1 MAGLGARHFYANL
14 RCTLIAVA
22 KPSIIMPLLEFAG
35 QRRVFIYHAPVS
47 TGQCVKQVEQGK
59 AANDEFQIAN
69 SALQRGERVRELL
82 QQRVKLPFD
91 EKHLQGLLVRSELNQ
106 VLMANVVPAGL
117 LNIHGPCGYGKSAA
131 ATQALLA
138 SDFSPAHIRWLTL
151 NAQDNAPERFLML
164 LAVALNQPEPAHSG
178 AFADGLQWLLAAIE
192 QPDSAK
198 LLPQVLVLDNLD
210 AISNPATLALL
221 QQLVDNLPTQLRLL
235 GISRGPLAISTHS
248 LELQNR
254 FTSFG
259 PDRLEFSRS
268 EVFEF
273 FASELQKQQLTTV
286 SVDNLYSL
294 TEGWPT
300 PLGLYRG
307 ELRSGRERKA
317 LQDTASVQRF
327 LADAVLGHY
336 TNAQLL
342 ALRALAE
349 LDVFSDELFT
359 ALADTTTELASAPSQ
374 TLPSQI
380 TPTPIALAQIVPSQA
395 VERGLPA
402 KLMAGRGRWYRLN
415 PLLLDWLQT
424 PVLSGSAQR
433 MLRVSEWFAQRRQYS
448 EGLKYA
454 LLSAD
459 VAQIRRMA
467 AEGSEA
473 LLLGQDTASLL
484 RLRRSLP
491 ATVLAANPRLR
502 LVFGWVH
509 AIGGQCRQAT
519 ELVEHLGEV
528 ETHDIPLGRI
538 QALQAFIARGQGQV
552 EPALMLAE
560 AALEDSELSVQGQ
573 LVTQLVRSSA
583 LCALGCFADA
593 REASREAARLAR
605 QAGDTGSEALAVYA
619 HARIELSKGELR
631 HTEHLLR
638 SSLDTAMQELA
649 RPARVGE
656 IRLQLNLAL
665 VLWHQGRY
673 QDVDRVLAVCT
684 RQAEQTRDL
693 GLLMAMCLRVFICR
707 SQSHFDEAFAW
718 IARAERTMQSW
729 QVDGELYVPVLEAL
743 KASCWLA
750 QRETDRAALAM
761 AKILPYRQ
769 AGYSPEL
776 FPTMPG
782 LMDCLQVRI
791 AMARGEYGAARTRLN
806 GLRAGYR
813 DAIPMGV
820 DMHMNLL
827 DAALLALEKSPAQAV
842 KRLVSI
848 VELAAKEHFISPF
861 NELKQE
867 LEPLLRQTFEQLP
880 TGVFTDALAKL
891 FGIKAATRV
900 IVPLA
905 EPISEREKGVLEC
918 IARGLSNQEVADK
931 LHISLHTVK
940 THARRIN
947 AKLGVKSRT
956 QAIVRARELGV
967 LET

>member
-1 MAGLGARHFYANL
+1 
-14 RCTLIAVA
+14 
-22 KPSIIMPLLEFAG
+22 MPLLEFAG
-35 QRRVFIYHAPVS
+35 QRRAFVRHAPVS
-47 TGQCVKQVEQGK
+47 TGQCVKRVEQGK
-59 AANDEFQIAN
+59 AANDEFQTAN

-91 EKHLQGLLVRSELNQ
+91 EKHLQGLLVRPELNQ
-106 VLMANVVPAGL
+106 ALIASLVPAGL
-117 LNIHGPCGYGKSAA
+117 LNIYGSCGYGKSAA
-131 ATQALLA
+131 VSQALLA
-138 SDFSPAHIRWLTL
+138 SDFPPANTRWLTL

-164 LAVALNQPEPAHSG
+164 LAVALNQPESSHSG
-178 AFADGLQWLLAAIE
+178 AFADGLQWLLAATE
-192 QPDSAK
+192 RPDSANP
-198 LLPQVLVLDNLD
+198 LPQVLVLDNLE
-210 AISNPATLALL
+210 AITNPAALALL
-221 QQLVDNLPTQLRLL
+221 QQLVDNLPAQLCLL

-254 FTSFG
+254 FTSLG
-259 PDRLEFSRS
+259 PDKLEFSRS

-273 FASELQKQQLTTV
+273 FASELQQQKLTTV
-286 SVDNLYSL
+286 AVDNLYSL

-300 PLGLYRG
+300 PLALYRG

-349 LDVFSDELFT
+349 LDVFSDDLFT
-359 ALADTTTELASAPSQ
+359 VLADTNTEPVPAPSLIAF
-374 TLPSQI
+374 LPI
-380 TPTPIALAQIVPSQA
+380 TLAQIVPSHA

-424 PVLSGSAQR
+424 PALNGSAQR

-459 VAQIRRMA
+459 VGQIRRMA

-519 ELVEHLGEV
+519 ELAEHLGEL
-528 ETHDIPLGRI
+528 EIHDIPVGRI
-538 QALQAFIARGQGQV
+538 QALQAFIARAQGKV
-552 EPALMLAE
+552 EPALALAE
-560 AALEDSELSVQGQ
+560 AALEDSKLSVQGK

-583 LCALGCFADA
+583 LCALGRFADA

-665 VLWHQGRY
+665 VLWHQGRF

-707 SQSHFDEAFAW
+707 SQSQFDEAFAW

-729 QVDGELYVPVLEAL
+729 QVDAELYVPVLEAL

-750 QRETDRAALAM
+750 QSQTDRAAQSLA
-761 AKILPYRQ
+761 KVLPYRQ

-813 DAIPMGV
+813 DAVSMGV
-820 DMHMNLL
+820 DMHMSLL
-827 DAALLALEKSPAQAV
+827 DAALLAREKSPAQAA

-861 NELKQE
+861 NELKKE
-867 LEPLLRQTFEQLP
+867 LEPLLRQTFGQLP
-880 TGVFTDALAKL
+880 TNAFTGALAKL
-891 FGIKAATRV
+891 FGISAATRV
-900 IVPLA
+900 ILPLA

-967 LET
+967 L

>member
-1 MAGLGARHFYANL
+1 
-14 RCTLIAVA
+14 
-22 KPSIIMPLLEFAG
+22 
-35 QRRVFIYHAPVS
+35 
-47 TGQCVKQVEQGK
+47 
-59 AANDEFQIAN
+59 
-69 SALQRGERVRELL
+69 
-82 QQRVKLPFD
+82 
-91 EKHLQGLLVRSELNQ
+91 
-106 VLMANVVPAGL
+106 
-117 LNIHGPCGYGKSAA
+117 
-131 ATQALLA
+131 
-138 SDFSPAHIRWLTL
+138 
-151 NAQDNAPERFLML
+151 
-164 LAVALNQPEPAHSG
+164 
-178 AFADGLQWLLAAIE
+178 WLLAATA
-192 QPDSAK
+192 QPDSAS
-198 LLPQVLVLDNLD
+198 LLPQVLVLDNLE
-210 AISNPATLALL
+210 AITNPAALALL
-221 QQLVDNLPTQLRLL
+221 QQLADNLPAPLRLL
-235 GISRGPLAISTHS
+235 GISCGPLAISTHA

-259 PDRLEFSRS
+259 PDKLEFSRS

-273 FASELQKQQLTTV
+273 FASELQQQQLTTV
-286 SVDNLYSL
+286 AVDHLYSL

-300 PLGLYRG
+300 PLGLYRR

-349 LDVFSDELFT
+349 LDVFSDDVFT
-359 ALADTTTELASAPSQ
+359 ALADTSAAPAQVPTATALLPIILTQIIPSQ
-374 TLPSQI
+374 
-380 TPTPIALAQIVPSQA
+380 V

-424 PVLSGSAQR
+424 PALNGSAQR

-459 VAQIRRMA
+459 AEQIRRMA

-491 ATVLAANPRLR
+491 LTVLAANPRLR

-509 AIGGQCRQAT
+509 AIGGQCRQAI

-538 QALQAFIARGQGQV
+538 QALRAFIARGQGQV
-552 EPALMLAE
+552 EPALALAE
-560 AALEDSELSVQGQ
+560 AALEDVGLSVQGQ

-583 LCALGCFADA
+583 LCALGRFADA

-684 RQAEQTRDL
+684 RQAEQARDL

-707 SQSHFDEAFAW
+707 SQSQFDEAFAW

-729 QVDGELYVPVLEAL
+729 QVDVELYVPVLEAL

-750 QRETDRAALAM
+750 QCQTDRAAQAL

-776 FPTMPG
+776 LPTMPG

-791 AMARGEYGAARTRLN
+791 AMARGENGAARTRLN
-806 GLRAGYR
+806 GLRAGHR
-813 DAIPMGV
+813 DAVSMGV
-820 DMHMNLL
+820 DMHMSLL
-827 DAALLALEKSPAQAV
+827 DAALLAREKSPAQAA

-848 VELAAKEHFISPF
+848 VGLAAKEHFVSPF
-861 NELKQE
+861 TELKQE
-867 LEPLLRQTFEQLP
+867 LEPLLRHIFEQLP
-880 TGVFTDALAKL
+880 AGVFTDALATL
-891 FGIKAATRV
+891 FGIKAATSM

-918 IARGLSNQEVADK
+918 IARGLSNQEVADT

-967 LET
+967 L

>member
-1 MAGLGARHFYANL
+1 MKR
-14 RCTLIAVA
+14 
-22 KPSIIMPLLEFAG
+22 
-35 QRRVFIYHAPVS
+35 
-47 TGQCVKQVEQGK
+47 VEQSK
-59 AANDEFQIAN
+59 AANDEFQTAN

-91 EKHLQGLLVRSELNQ
+91 EKHLQGLLVRPELNQ
-106 VLMANVVPAGL
+106 TLMASVVPAGL

-131 ATQALLA
+131 VTQALLA
-138 SDFSPAHIRWLTL
+138 SDFPLTDIRWLTL

-164 LAVALNQPEPAHSG
+164 LAVALNQPEPLHSG
-178 AFADGLQWLLAAIE
+178 AFFDGLQWLLAATA
-192 QPDSAK
+192 QPDSAS
-198 LLPQVLVLDNLD
+198 LLPQILVLDNLEV
-210 AISNPATLALL
+210 ITNPAALALL
-221 QQLVDNLPTQLRLL
+221 QQLADNLPAPLRLL

-254 FTSFG
+254 FTSLG
-259 PDRLEFSRS
+259 PDKLEFSRS
-268 EVFEF
+268 EVFGF
-273 FASELQKQQLTTV
+273 FASELQQQQLTTV
-286 SVDNLYSL
+286 AVDHLYSL

-300 PLGLYRG
+300 PLGLYRR

-317 LQDTASVQRF
+317 LQDTTSVQRF

-336 TNAQLL
+336 TNLQLL

-349 LDVFSDELFT
+349 LDVFSDDVFT
-359 ALADTTTELASAPSQ
+359 ALADTNTEPAPVPSAV
-374 TLPSQI
+374 
-380 TPTPIALAQIVPSQA
+380 ALAAKTLTQIVPSQA

-402 KLMAGRGRWYRLN
+402 KPMAGRGRWYRLN

-424 PVLSGSAQR
+424 PVLNGRAQR
-433 MLRVSEWFAQRRQYS
+433 MLRVSEWFAQHRQYS

-459 VAQIRRMA
+459 AGQIWRMA

-491 ATVLAANPRLR
+491 VAVLATNPRLR

-528 ETHDIPLGRI
+528 EAHDIPLGRI

-552 EPALMLAE
+552 EPALALAE
-560 AALEDSELSVQGQ
+560 AALKDVELSVQGQ

-583 LCALGCFADA
+583 LCALGRFADA

-707 SQSHFDEAFAW
+707 SQGQFDEAFAW

-729 QVDGELYVPVLEAL
+729 QVDVELYVPVLEAL

-750 QRETDRAALAM
+750 QCQTDRAAQAL

-776 FPTMPG
+776 LPTMPG

-791 AMARGEYGAARTRLN
+791 AMARGENGAARTRLN
-806 GLRAGYR
+806 GLRAGR
-813 DAIPMGV
+813 DAVPMGV
-820 DMHMNLL
+820 DMHMSLL
-827 DAALLALEKSPAQAV
+827 DAALLAREKSPAQAT

-867 LEPLLRQTFEQLP
+867 LEPLLRHIFEQLP
-880 TGVFTDALAKL
+880 AGVFTDALATL
-891 FGIKAATRV
+891 FGIKAATSP
-900 IVPLA
+900 IAPLA

-967 LET
+967 L

>member
-1 MAGLGARHFYANL
+1 MAGLSARHFYANL
-14 RCTLIAVA
+14 PCTSIATF
-22 KPSIIMPLLEFAG
+22 KQSIIMPLLDFAG
-35 QRRVFIYHAPVS
+35 QRKVVVRHAPVS
-47 TGQCVKQVEQGK
+47 TGQCVKRVEQNK
-59 AANDEFQIAN
+59 AANDEFQTAN
-69 SALQRGERVRELL
+69 SALQRGERVRELM

-91 EKHLQGLLVRSELNQ
+91 EKHLKGLLVRPELKQ
-106 VLMANVVPAGL
+106 TLMASVLCAGL
-117 LNIHGPCGYGKSAA
+117 LNVYGPCGYGKSAA
-131 ATQALLA
+131 VAQALLA
-138 SDFSPAHIRWLTL
+138 SDFLPGHIRWLSL

-164 LAVALNQPEPAHSG
+164 LAVALNQPEPSHSG
-178 AFADGLQWLLAAIE
+178 AFADGLQWLLGATERPA
-192 QPDSAK
+192 SANP
-198 LLPQVLVLDNLD
+198 LPQVLVLDNLD
-210 AISNPATLALL
+210 VLTNPAVSALL
-221 QQLVDNLPTQLRLL
+221 QQLVDNLPAQLRLL

-254 FTSFG
+254 FASLG
-259 PDRLEFSRS
+259 PDKLEFSRS

-273 FASELQKQQLTTV
+273 FASELQQQQLTTV
-286 SVDNLYSL
+286 AVDHLYSL

-300 PLGLYRG
+300 PLALYRG
-307 ELRSGRERKA
+307 DLRSGRERKA
-317 LQDTASVQRF
+317 LQDTSSVQRF

-336 TNAQLL
+336 TKAQLV

-349 LDVFSDELFT
+349 LDVFSDDLFA
-359 ALADTTTELASAPSQ
+359 ALTDTNTEPASALSQ
-374 TLPSQI
+374 TAPSPI
-380 TPTPIALAQIVPSQA
+380 TLSQLVPSQA

-402 KLMAGRGRWYRLN
+402 KIMAGRGRWYRLN

-424 PVLSGSAQR
+424 PALSGSAQR
-433 MLRVSEWFAQRRQYS
+433 MLRVSEWFAQHRQYS

-459 VAQIRRMA
+459 SKQIRRMA

-519 ELVEHLGEV
+519 ELVEHLGEMDA
-528 ETHDIPLGRI
+528 HDIPLGRI

-552 EPALMLAE
+552 EPALALAE
-560 AALEDSELSVQGQ
+560 GALGDPNLSVQGQ

-583 LCALGCFADA
+583 LCALGRFADA

-649 RPARVGE
+649 RPARIGE

-707 SQSHFDEAFAW
+707 SHGQFDEAFAW

-743 KASCWLA
+743 KASCWLE
-750 QRETDRAALAM
+750 QNHINRAAQALAKM
-761 AKILPYRQ
+761 LPYRQ
-769 AGYSPEL
+769 AGFSPEL
-776 FPTMPG
+776 FPSMPG

-791 AMARGEYGAARTRLN
+791 AIARGEHSAARTRLDS
-806 GLRAGYR
+806 LRADFR
-813 DAIPMGV
+813 DAVPAGI
-820 DMHMNLL
+820 DMHMSLL
-827 DAALLALEKSPAQAV
+827 DAVLLAQEKSFAQAA

-848 VELAAKEHFISPF
+848 IELAAKEHFISPF
-861 NELKQE
+861 NELKRE
-867 LEPLLRQTFEQLP
+867 LEPLLRQTFDQLP
-880 TGVFTDALAKL
+880 DGVFSGALAKL
-891 FGIKAATRV
+891 FGINAATNAFF
-900 IVPLA
+900 PLA

-918 IARGLSNQEVADK
+918 IARGLSNQEVADN

>member
-1 MAGLGARHFYANL
+1 
-14 RCTLIAVA
+14 
-22 KPSIIMPLLEFAG
+22 MPLLEFAG
-35 QRRVFIYHAPVS
+35 QRRAIIRHAPVS
-47 TGQCVKQVEQGK
+47 TGQCVKQVEKGK
-59 AANDEFQIAN
+59 AANDEFQTAN

-91 EKHLQGLLVRSELNQ
+91 EKHLQCLLVRPELNQ
-106 VLMANVVPAGL
+106 VLMGSLVPAGL
-117 LNIHGPCGYGKSAA
+117 LNIYGPCGYGKSAA

-138 SDFSPAHIRWLTL
+138 SDFCSAHFRWVTL

-164 LAVALNQPEPAHSG
+164 LAVALNQPEPVHSG
-178 AFADGLQWLLAAIE
+178 AFSDGLQWLLAATE
-192 QPDSAK
+192 RPDSAS
-198 LLPQVLVLDNLD
+198 LLPKVLVLDNLD
-210 AISNPATLALL
+210 AICNPAALALL
-221 QQLVDNLPTQLRLL
+221 QQLVDNLPAQLRLL
-235 GISRGPLAISTHS
+235 GISRGPLAVSTHS
-248 LELQNR
+248 LDLQNR
-254 FTSFG
+254 FTSLG
-259 PDRLEFSRS
+259 PDKLEFSRS

-273 FASELQKQQLTTV
+273 FASELQQQKLTTV

-300 PLGLYRG
+300 PLALYRG

-349 LDVFSDELFT
+349 LDVFSDDLF
-359 ALADTTTELASAPSQ
+359 ASLADTTIELALSPSQ
-374 TLPSQI
+374 TALAQT
-380 TPTPIALAQIVPSQA
+380 TPTPVTLSQLVPSQA

-424 PVLSGSAQR
+424 PVLNGSAQR

-454 LLSAD
+454 LMSAD
-459 VAQIRRMA
+459 VGQIRRMA

-484 RLRRSLP
+484 RLRFSLP
-491 ATVLAANPRLR
+491 ATALAANPRLR

-519 ELVEHLGEV
+519 ELVEHLGKV
-528 ETHDIPLGRI
+528 EAHDIPLGRI

-552 EPALMLAE
+552 EPALVLAE
-560 AALEDSELSVQGQ
+560 AALKDPELSVQGQ

-583 LCALGCFADA
+583 LCALGRFADA
-593 REASREAARLAR
+593 RQASREAARLAR

-665 VLWHQGRY
+665 VLLHQGRY

-693 GLLMAMCLRVFICR
+693 GLLMAMCLRVLICR

-750 QRETDRAALAM
+750 QRETDRAAQAM
-761 AKILPYRQ
+761 TKIVPYRQ

-776 FPTMPG
+776 FPTMLG
-782 LMDCLQVRI
+782 LMDCLQVRV
-791 AMARGEYGAARTRLN
+791 AMARGEYGAARTQLN

-813 DAIPMGV
+813 DSMPMGV
-820 DMHMNLL
+820 DLHMSLL
-827 DAALLALEKSPAQAV
+827 DAVLLAREKSPAQAV

-861 NELKQE
+861 TELKQE
-867 LEPLLRQTFEQLP
+867 LEPLLRQTLDQLP
-880 TGVFTDALAKL
+880 TGVFTDALVKL
-891 FGIKAATRV
+891 FGIKAATSATRV

-967 LET
+967 L